1 MSKSAPETPA
11 AGDAAPQGKSIIKKL
26 RIPAIILAIVLVEG
40 IAAFLYLPGAP
51 QANQA
56 VASSGDEHGDSGENV
71 DEHGDAKDES
81 SAADSHDAKSDEHGH
96 KAEKKDEGHG
106 GHGGHGAEEPKKKVF
121 VGEQAEIDLGQYNVT
136 GYQPV
141 SNTTLIITFH
151 LYGTVKAKHA
161 DDFGQRLEENK
172 HRIRDNVIAIVRSA
186 DVTDLTDAGL
196 GLIKRRVL
204 ETTNKT
210 LGKPLVQSV
219 MFSEFSFFE
228 Q

>member
-1 MSKSAPETPA
+1 MSKPAPEAPA
-11 AGDAAPQGKSIIKKL
+11 SGDAPPPGKSLVKKL
-26 RIPAIILAIVLVEG
+26 RIPGIILAIVLVEA
-40 IAAFLYLPGAP
+40 IAAYLYLPGAP
-51 QANQA
+51 QTTQA
-56 VASSGDEHGDSGENV
+56 AASAADEHADGADEAAADEHGDSS
-71 DEHGDAKDES
+71 DTHASDAPKE
-81 SAADSHDAKSDEHGH
+81 KSDGHGAH
-96 KAEKKDEGHG
+96 KKEDAHG
-106 GHGGHGAEEPKKKVF
+106 GHGEEPKKKVTI
-121 VGEQAEIDLGQYNVT
+121 GDQTEIDLGQYNVT

-151 LYGTVKAKHA
+151 LYGTVKTKHS
-161 DDFGQRLEENK
+161 DDFTQRFEESK
-172 HRIRDNVIAIVRSA
+172 HRVRDNIIAIVRSA
-186 DVTDLTDAGL
+186 EVTDLTDAGL

>member
-1 MSKSAPETPA
+1 MSKPAPEAPA
-11 AGDAAPQGKSIIKKL
+11 SGEAPPPGKSLVKKL
-26 RIPAIILAIVLVEG
+26 RIPGIILAIVLVEA
-40 IAAFLYLPGAP
+40 IAAYLYLPGAP
-51 QANQA
+51 QPSQAAANPSDENA
-56 VASSGDEHGDSGENV
+56 ATEEGADDEHGAGKD
-71 DEHGDAKDES
+71 DAHGSE
-81 SAADSHDAKSDEHGH
+81 GH
-96 KAEKKDEGHG
+96 KAKDDHGADKKEDGHG
-106 GHGGHGAEEPKKKVF
+106 GHGGHGEEPKKKVTI
-121 VGEQAEIDLGQYNVT
+121 GDQTEIDLGQYNVT

-151 LYGTVKAKHA
+151 LYGTVKTKHS
-161 DDFGQRLEENK
+161 DDFAQRFEESK
-172 HRIRDNVIAIVRSA
+172 HRVRDNIIAIVRSA
-186 DVTDLTDAGL
+186 EVTDLTDAGL

>member
-1 MSKSAPETPA
+1 MSKPATEAP
-11 AGDAAPQGKSIIKKL
+11 AGDAAAPQGKSLVKKL
-26 RIPAIILAIVLVEG
+26 RIPGIILAIVLVEG
-40 IAAFLYLPGAP
+40 IAAFFYLPGAP
-51 QANQA
+51 QATQA
-56 VASSGDEHGDSGENV
+56 VASSGDEHADSGE
-71 DEHGDAKDES
+71 DGEEQTGHDDAHG
-81 SAADSHDAKSDEHGH
+81 ADSHAAKGDEHGH
-96 KAEKKDEGHG
+96 KTEKKDEGHG
-106 GHGGHGAEEPKKKVF
+106 GGHGEEPKKKVII
-121 VGEQAEIDLGQYNVT
+121 GEQAEIDLGQYNVT

-151 LYGTVKAKHA
+151 LYGTVKTKHA
-161 DDFGQRLEENK
+161 DDFAQRFEESK
-172 HRIRDNVIAIVRSA
+172 HRVRDNIIAIVRSA
-186 DVTDLTDAGL
+186 EVTDLTDAGL

>member
-1 MSKSAPETPA
+1 MSKPA
-11 AGDAAPQGKSIIKKL
+11 AETSAESDAAPQGKSLMKKL
-26 RIPAIILAIVLVEG
+26 RIPGIILAIVLVEG
-40 IAAFLYLPGAP
+40 IAAFFYLPGAP
-51 QANQA
+51 QASQA
-56 VASSGDEHGDSGENV
+56 VASSGDEHGDASENA

-81 SAADSHDAKSDEHGH
+81 HPDAKTDEHGH
-96 KAEKKDEGHG
+96 KADKKDEGHG
-106 GHGGHGAEEPKKKVF
+106 GHGEEPKKKVF
-121 VGEQAEIDLGQYNVT
+121 VGEQAEIDLGQFNVT

-151 LYGTVKAKHA
+151 LYGTVKTKHA
-161 DDFGQRLEENK
+161 DDFAQRFEENK
-172 HRIRDNVIAIVRSA
+172 HRVRDNIIAIVRSA